1 MKVFLDTNV
10 VVSAVAT
17 RGLCADLFQ
26 AILAEHDLV
35 IGETVLGEVR
45 TVLSR
50 KMRVSRDTIR
60 ELEAYLRD
68 RATVVKAAA
77 QHITGLDAADAA
89 VVAEAMAGNA
99 DVLVSGDQD
108 LLRLAAPPI
117 TIVSPR
123 GLWEALRR
131 AVPTAVGQFSPYRSP
146 GQSERTRGA
155 DR

>member
-1 MKVFLDTNV
+1 MKVFLDTNI

-26 AILAEHDLV
+26 AILAEHELV
-35 IGETVLGEVR
+35 LGETVLGEVR

-50 KMRVSRDTIR
+50 KLRVARDTIQ

-68 RATVVKAAA
+68 HATVVKAATKPR
-77 QHITGLDAADAA
+77 ITGLDAADAA
-89 VVAEAMAGNA
+89 VVAEAMAGDA

-108 LLRLAAPPI
+108 LLRLAAPPVR
-117 TIVSPR
+117 IVSPR

-131 AVPTAVGQFSPYRSP
+131 AT
-146 GQSERTRGA
+146 
-155 DR
+155 